1 MSYQQDDV
9 ERFYQDRVAARRQL
23 HQQSLFTTKV
33 NHAVTVVTVLV
44 VAAAIASHF
53 NNRFDLFPRAAS
65 AVWRVLIFLIPA
77 NILFAVDSWKSP
89 VESQGRH
96 SAATHETKTAAIRR
110 ILGLD
115 GTTGV
120 MASMLQARA
129 RALSATSGAFS
140 KRFDT
145 DAPPGLG
152 NMDNSCYQNSILQGL
167 SALEEFPQYLDKC
180 LEICKN
186 GGQDMSVAQTLRT
199 LISDLNS
206 LSNRGRTLWTPRVLK
221 SMSSWTQQDAQEYFS
236 KVLDDI
242 DKAVSKSVQESK
254 ATTGLHETNHS
265 ALDNAKP
272 EEKQELDPKRLRNP
286 LEGLLAQRVAC
297 VSCGYSEGISLINFN
312 CLTLSLGLDKNEHDI
327 YERLDAYTKMESIE
341 GVECP
346 KCTLLKAQRLLTQLL
361 QRMRENNTPE
371 EKLTEPVRRLEA
383 VELALEEDDF
393 SETTLRDECKITA
406 QSKVSSTKTKQIV
419 IGRPP
424 KNLVVHMN
432 RSVFDPSTFNMMK
445 NSAPV
450 KFPKLLDLGPWCLGS
465 SGVVRDSP
473 TSALSVTKEQ
483 IEHWQMDAAA
493 PMAASDFTPS
503 RITGPMYELRAAVTH
518 YGRHENGHYI
528 CYRRGLK
535 KADEQACDAPQET
548 QEEFEDCPEP
558 EKEATTSE
566 SDEPTNIRDMAEDDA
581 GANTAGDESPSTPE
595 SGDEANKDNSDED
608 HEEDKGDQ
616 WWRLSDETVSEVS
629 EQAMDMLAPGV
640 FMLFYECVEPDMA
653 FGGDESGNT
662 TSPASAAE
670 KQRITV
676 ANRSDEDECG
686 LTERSSVTSDDDDAT
701 LTTVDTATDDG
712 TVTTVTSLDDDEL
725 DEEQM
730 KAGNEIKIPLTV

>member
-1 MSYQQDDV
+1 MSYQQDDI

-23 HQQSLFTTKV
+23 QQQGLFTTKV

-44 VAAAIASHF
+44 VAAAIATHF

-65 AVWRVLIFLIPA
+65 AVWRALVFLIPA
-77 NILFAVDSWKSP
+77 NILFAVDRWKSP
-89 VESQGRH
+89 IESQGLH

-140 KRFDT
+140 KRYDT

-167 SALEEFPQYLDKC
+167 SALEQFPQYLDKC
-180 LEICKN
+180 LEICKT
-186 GGQDMSVAQTLRT
+186 GGQDLSVAQTLRT

-206 LSNRGRTLWTPRVLK
+206 LANRGRTLWTPRVLK

-272 EEKQELDPKRLRNP
+272 DEKQELDPKQLRNP

-346 KCTLLKAQRLLTQLL
+346 KCTLLKAQRLLHQLL

-371 EKLTEPVRRLEA
+371 EKLTEPVRRLGA

-424 KNLVVHMN
+424 RNLVVHMN

-473 TSALSVTKEQ
+473 TSTLSVTKEQ

-535 KADEQACDAPQET
+535 KSDEEAYDVPQET
-548 QEEFEDCPEP
+548 QEKYEDCPVEP
-558 EKEATTSE
+558 TASE
-566 SDEPTNIRDMAEDDA
+566 SDESSHIKSVAEDDVA
-581 GANTAGDESPSTPE
+581 ANSAGDISPSAPE
-595 SGDEANKDNSDED
+595 SGDEANEDNSDEY
-608 HEEDKGDQ
+608 HEEDKGDR
-616 WWRLSDETVSEVS
+616 WWRLSDETVSEVG

-670 KQRITV
+670 KQRISV
-676 ANRSDEDECG
+676 ANRSDEEECG
-686 LTERSSVTSDDDDAT
+686 LTERSSVASDDDDAT

-730 KAGNEIKIPLTV
+730 KTGIEIKIPLTV